1 MGRGKLSDEAR
12 QAPPRGRAQEGE
24 TPSALLIGINCRHDA
39 CSQRLS
45 LGDDLTQL
53 RRLDAYQS
61 GVPQRHLD
69 G

>member
-24 TPSALLIGINCRHDA
+24 TSSALLLGANCHHDA

-45 LGDDLTQL
+45 FDDDLTQL
-53 RRLDAYQS
+53 RRLEAYQS